1 MRRDIFVE
9 TSNVTAFNTA
19 ISTLESGD
27 NGEQGFAL
35 IYGQA
40 GRGKT
45 ETTLTY
51 HSRQGGI
58 FLRVRQGWTQNAFLT
73 ALAGKMNLSPTRSAA
88 ACKDRLIN
96 RLEDEPQTIYV
107 DEADRLHVDRIED
120 LRDIHDETG
129 SPIVLIGE
137 RELHGL
143 LGERR
148 RIWSR
153 VKQVVEFEKVAEED
167 VAILAADAA
176 GLDVDPDACAQIVK
190 KSDGDFRLVWTLLA
204 GLEKAARARQT
215 EQINTKMV
223 EDVAKKA
230 LNWRR

>member
-1 MRRDIFVE
+1 MRRDIFIE
-9 TSNVTAFNTA
+9 TSNVTKFNVA
-19 ISTLESGD
+19 IGTLESMD

-45 ETTLTY
+45 ETALTY
-51 HSRQGGI
+51 HTRNGGV

-73 ALAGKMNLSPTRSAA
+73 GLAGKMNLSPARSAA
-88 ACKDRLIN
+88 ACKDKIIDRL
-96 RLEDEPQTIYV
+96 RDEPQTIYV

-153 VKQVVEFEKVAEED
+153 VKQVVEFEPVAEED

-176 GLDVDPDACAQIVK
+176 NLDIKIDACSLIVK
-190 KSDGDFRLVWTLLA
+190 KADGDFRLVWTLLA
-204 GLEKAARARQT
+204 GLEKTARARET
-215 EQINTKMV
+215 DIVNAKMV
-223 EDVAKKA
+223 GEVAKKA
-230 LNWRR
+230 LSWRR

>member
-1 MRRDIFVE
+1 MRRDIFIE
-9 TSNVTAFNTA
+9 TSNVTLFNSA
-19 ISTLESGD
+19 IGALESD
-27 NGEQGFAL
+27 YGEQGFAL

-51 HSRQGGI
+51 HARNGGI
-58 FLRVRQGWTQNAFLT
+58 FIRVRQGWTQNAFMQ
-73 ALAGKMNLSPTRSAA
+73 ALAKHMNLSPARSAA
-88 ACKDRLIN
+88 ASKDRIIDRLI
-96 RLEDEPQTIYV
+96 DEPQTFFI
-107 DEADRLHVDRIED
+107 DEADRLHINRIED

-137 RELHGL
+137 KELHGL

-176 GLDVDPDACAQIVK
+176 GLDLTPEACAQVVK
-190 KSDGDFRLVWTLLA
+190 KADGDFRLVWTLLA
-204 GLEKAARARQT
+204 GLEKIARTRDTNEVDA
-215 EQINTKMV
+215 KMV
-223 EDVAKKA
+223 NVISRKA
-230 LNWRR
+230 LNWRQ

>member
-1 MRRDIFVE
+1 MKRDVFIE
-9 TSNVTAFNTA
+9 TSNVTRFQNA
-19 ISTLESGD
+19 IGTLESVD

-35 IYGQA
+35 VYGQA

-51 HSRQGGI
+51 QARNGGI
-58 FLRVRQGWTQNAFLT
+58 FLRVMQGWTQNSFMQ
-73 ALAGKMNLSPTRSAA
+73 ALAGKMNLAPARSAA
-88 ACKDRLIN
+88 ACKSKIIERLG
-96 RLEDEPQTIYV
+96 DEPQTFFI
-107 DEADRLHVDRIED
+107 DEADRLHIDRVED

-153 VKQVVEFEKVAEED
+153 VKQVVDFAPVAEED
-167 VAILAADAA
+167 VAILASDAA
-176 GLDVDPDACAQIVK
+176 GLDIEAAACSLIVK
-190 KSDGDFRLVWTLLA
+190 KADGDFRLVWTILS
-204 GLEKAARARQT
+204 GLEKAAKARET
-215 EQINTKMV
+215 DMVNVKMV
-223 EDVAKKA
+223 ADVSHKT
-230 LNWRR
+230 LSWRR

>member
-1 MRRDIFVE
+1 MRRDIFIE
-9 TSNVTAFNTA
+9 TSNVTRFNAA
-19 ISTLESGD
+19 IGTLESVE

-51 HSRQGGI
+51 HARHGGN
-58 FLRVRQGWTQNAFLT
+58 FLRVQQGWTQNSFMR
-73 ALAGKMNLSPTRSAA
+73 ALAAKMNVAPSRSAA
-88 ACKDRLIN
+88 ETKNRIIERLG
-96 RLEDEPQTIYV
+96 EEPQTFFI
-107 DEADRLHVDRIED
+107 DEADRLHIDRVED

-153 VKQVVEFEKVAEED
+153 VKQVVEFAPVADED
-167 VAILAADAA
+167 VAILGSSAA
-176 GLDVDPDACAQIVK
+176 GLDIEPEGCALIVK
-190 KSDGDFRLVWTLLA
+190 KADGDFRLVWTILS
-204 GLEKAARARQT
+204 GLEKAARAKDI
-215 EQINTKMV
+215 ESIDSKMV
-223 EDVAKKA
+223 EAVARKVMG
-230 LNWRR
+230 WRR